1 MPPFADVSTD
11 VKTGLE
17 VVLVSL
23 FVQMPHGVLRPS

>member
-1 MPPFADVSTD
+1 MPPFADISTD
-11 VKTGLE
+11 VEVGLE